1 MSSAAKALAPAA
13 PLIAPA
19 VSYIGSQATNE
30 GNLAVAQA
38 NNAASAQQ
46 AAENRAFQERMSS
59 TAYQR
64 ATADMQQAGLNPM
77 LAYMQG
83 GASSPGGAQGVVQQ
97 VQMQNALGSAV
108 DAYNQTAGQTSRSAA
123 DYGSAAN
130 AVKLGDQ
137 IDATTFKIEQETKNI
152 PEQGIVLIQTAKKLA
167 EETKLLEKEGLN
179 KSEQFHVIRQTLKNL
194 QADGKLKNMDVENAE
209 ATLKKG
215 KELFTSMCQHC
226 HGEKGDGNG
235 PMVASGAYAGVPN
248 YADKASLSDGQIF
261 YSIYYGKG
269 AMGGHAS
276 QLNKKEIWTL
286 VHYIRKFQRL
296 S

>member
-1 MSSAAKALAPAA
+1 MHTEQGVTMGFLSDVVGAAGDFFSGVGSAIDPVLGGLSSAAKALAPAA

-19 VSYIGSQATNE
+19 AAYMGSQATNE

-38 NNAASAQQ
+38 NNMASAQQ

-59 TAYQR
+59 SAYQR
-64 ATADMQQAGLNPM
+64 ATADMEAAGLNPM

-130 AVKLGDQ
+130 AAKMGDQ
-137 IDATTFKIEQETKNI
+137 IDAMTFKIEQETKNI

-167 EETKLLEKEGLN
+167 EETKVLEKEGLN
-179 KSEQFHVIRQTLKNL
+179 KSEQLHVIRQTLKNL
-194 QADGKLKNMDVENAE
+194 QADGKLKLLDVSAAE
-209 ATLKKG
+209 KFDNFGREYK
-215 KELFTSMCQHC
+215 Q
-226 HGEKGDGNG
+226 
-235 PMVASGAYAGVPN
+235 YAPIV
-248 YADKASLSDGQIF
+248 DLMKSVLRS
-261 YSIYYGKG
+261 K
-269 AMGGHAS
+269 
-276 QLNKKEIWTL
+276 
-286 VHYIRKFQRL
+286 
-296 S
+296 